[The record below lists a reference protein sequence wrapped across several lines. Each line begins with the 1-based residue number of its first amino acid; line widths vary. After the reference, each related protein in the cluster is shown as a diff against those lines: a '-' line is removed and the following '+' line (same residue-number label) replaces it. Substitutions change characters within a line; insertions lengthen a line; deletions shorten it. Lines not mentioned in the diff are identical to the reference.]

1 MGGTA
6 GERVGV
12 RRASRGDPHAGRKK
26 RTGARGCTRWPWEEP
41 CWGEISA
48 GEGRRAEGRGPNKNG
63 AAGHSKEECATS
75 AGMSSRRQRAH
86 GGDEQQRYAV
96 HLRSPSSSRSVREK
110 TVSDDRDSQRAQERK
125 TRARG
130 RGMKTRG
137 KTEEPQQGEEAPRL
151 EIAMARGEN
160 QGRWR
165 AAGFFLRELSG

>member
-1 MGGTA
+1 
-6 GERVGV
+6 
-12 RRASRGDPHAGRKK
+12 
-26 RTGARGCTRWPWEEP
+26 
-41 CWGEISA
+41 
-48 GEGRRAEGRGPNKNG
+48 
-63 AAGHSKEECATS
+63 
-75 AGMSSRRQRAH
+75 MSSRRQRAH